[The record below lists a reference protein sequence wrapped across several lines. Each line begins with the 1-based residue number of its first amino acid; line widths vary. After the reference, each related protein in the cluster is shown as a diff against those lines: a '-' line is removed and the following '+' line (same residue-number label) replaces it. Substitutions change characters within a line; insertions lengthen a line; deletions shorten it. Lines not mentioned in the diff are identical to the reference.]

1 MCGLVAVRAF
11 AGPVDV
17 AGLLR
22 GVRALRH
29 RGPDAEALWVGQGV
43 GLAHARLAIV
53 DRAGGQQPFTAHG
66 VTAVVNGELY
76 GHAAL
81 RRQLEA
87 RGHRFRGRCDA
98 EVLVH
103 LYVDRGLDALEA
115 IDGEFA
121 FALYDRARDL
131 LICARDRFGVRS
143 LVWHHDGRTLRVA
156 SEAKGLFA
164 LGVRPAWDAES
175 VWQAFSHQYL
185 HPDRTVFAG
194 VQRLPPGHLLRC
206 DARGVQ
212 VERWWSMPLATPRPT
227 EARAGVDALREALE
241 AAVADRLQGERA
253 VGFQLSGGLDSSA
266 VAALGRAAGVRPTC
280 FTVRFPDGPPE
291 YDESAVARATARH
304 LGAEHHVLT
313 LAGRELVEALPD
325 ALAQAEAPC
334 INAHVAA
341 KLLLARA
348 VRAAGVRVLLTG
360 EGADELLLGYTHLRA
375 DLGVPD
381 LDDLNATAVGVHL
394 PEGAGLPVAG
404 AARVLGCVPAFL
416 RAKATL
422 AYRARAVLRA
432 DFLAPFAR
440 RDPFAELARAAA
452 APAGGAP
459 VDRAAW
465 LWTRLCLSG
474 YFLPNLC
481 EPTELASAVEGRL
494 PFLDRRVFEVARH
507 LPHDLKVRA
516 GVEKWA
522 LREAVADL
530 LPPAVLQRRKQPF
543 MAPPLPVAATLRAHL
558 DGPLPPFLDRAHLDA
573 MLRML
578 PTLPTRER
586 VATDPALMLAL
597 SFVALQRAWSP

>member
-1 MCGLVAVRAF
+1 MCGLVAVRARG
-11 AGPVDV
+11 GPVD
-17 AGLLR
+17 AADLLR

-29 RGPDAEALWVGQGV
+29 RGPDAEALWLGSSV
-43 GLAHARLAIV
+43 GLGHARLAIV
-53 DRAGGQQPFTAHG
+53 DPAGGQQPFTAHG

-103 LYVDRGLDALEA
+103 LYVDRGVDALDAL
-115 IDGEFA
+115 DGEFT
-121 FALYDRARDL
+121 FALYDRPRDL
-131 LICARDRFGVRS
+131 LLCARDRFGVRS
-143 LVWHHDGRTLRVA
+143 LVWHDDGRVLRVA

-164 LGVRPAWDAES
+164 LGVRPAWDTES

-185 HPDRTVFAG
+185 HPDRTVFEG
-194 VQRLPPGHLLRC
+194 VRRLPPGHLLRA
-206 DARGVQ
+206 DARGVR

-227 EARAGVDALREALE
+227 TDGEGVGALRAALQ
-241 AAVADRLQGERA
+241 AAVADRLQGDRP
-253 VGFQLSGGLDSSA
+253 VGFQLSGGVDSSA
-266 VAALGRAAGVRPTC
+266 VVALGRAAGVRPTC
-280 FTVRFPDGPPE
+280 FTVRFPDGPPA

-313 LAGRELVEALPD
+313 LDGRALLEALPA

-348 VRAAGVRVLLTG
+348 VRAWGVRVLLTG

-375 DLGVPD
+375 DLGVGE

-394 PEGAGLPVAG
+394 PEGAGLSVDG
-404 AARVLGCVPAFL
+404 AARVLGPVPAFL
-416 RAKATL
+416 HAKATL
-422 AYRARAVLRA
+422 AYRARAVLRD

-440 RDPFAELARAAA
+440 RDPFAELARAADV
-452 APAGGAP
+452 PRGGAP

-474 YFLPNLC
+474 YILPTLC

-494 PFLDRRVFEVARH
+494 PFLDRRVFDVARH
-507 LPHDLKVRA
+507 LPHALKVRG
-516 GVEKWA
+516 GVEKWV
-522 LREAVADL
+522 LREALADL

-558 DGPLPPFLDRAHLDA
+558 DGPLPPFLDRGHLDA

-578 PTLPTRER
+578 PTLPSRER